1 MIVFIVAWLLGLA
14 SVFSIKFFGKVD
26 AFSSNILL
34 TIGALVIVLF
44 VGWKMKKEDIRQ
56 EITNGGKV
64 NSKAFGVLYF
74 LIKYIAPIAV
84 LTIIITTFV
93 L

>member
-1 MIVFIVAWLLGLA
+1 M
-14 SVFSIKFFGKVD
+14 FGKID
-26 AFSSNILL
+26 AFSSNNLL
-34 TIGALVIVLF
+34 TIGALVIVIF
-44 VGWKMKKEDIRQ
+44 VGWKLKKE
-56 EITNGGKV
+56 EVWHEVTNGGKV